1 MSKHQDKS
9 VKMTLSAPA
18 PKAETDSNH
27 SMRDTVSM
35 HKRLSAEREN
45 AVLKTYFV
53 LTQVQGLRD
62 ISRQSLCAYAS
73 LPAGILKWTG
83 SCKTMFERS

>member
-53 LTQVQGLRD
+53 LTQVQGLRGMPTYPGNH
-62 ISRQSLCAYAS
+62 CAHT
-73 LPAGILKWTG
+73 LPSMPG
-83 SCKTMFERS
+83 F